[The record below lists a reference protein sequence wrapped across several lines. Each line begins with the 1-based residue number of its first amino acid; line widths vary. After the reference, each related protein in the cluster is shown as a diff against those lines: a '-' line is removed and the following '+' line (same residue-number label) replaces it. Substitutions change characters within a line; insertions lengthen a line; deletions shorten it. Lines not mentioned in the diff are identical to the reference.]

1 MDVVFIIPNILVNN
15 NKNQQ
20 RTENYKQCPT
30 MSLKYP
36 YVIAVYK
43 IKIKL
48 QFVALGEGGGELLKS
63 RPHQSEINHQAPYY
77 GSASLAR

>member
-1 MDVVFIIPNILVNN
+1 
-15 NKNQQ
+15 
-20 RTENYKQCPT
+20 

-48 QFVALGEGGGELLKS
+48 QFVALGEGGGELRKS